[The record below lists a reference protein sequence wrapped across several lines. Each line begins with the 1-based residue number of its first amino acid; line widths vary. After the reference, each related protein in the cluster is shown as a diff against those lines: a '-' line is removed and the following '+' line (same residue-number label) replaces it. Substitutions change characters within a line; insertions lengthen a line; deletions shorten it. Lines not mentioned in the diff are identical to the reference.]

1 MQTTPITLDRRDVT
15 AEALSTGAIG
25 RNNLLSNQPVYWNR
39 GGSYF
44 YQARDP
50 YDIDTYV
57 EFNDEELEK
66 KLREDEEAK
75 AKQPPPTA
83 PDPHPPE
90 LVPDEGDVYAVC
102 LSPDV
107 CRTPEKPI
115 PYMSWGKA
123 DDKTNYSPNVR
134 SNGKVI
140 KRQDSKFFCC
150 YGDEPG
156 IGKGV
161 KSGTVKDVVEPVTS
175 SAIVR
180 ANGIPVQRHTDRCT
194 LNNGNCPGEYIHVKS
209 TQTSP
214 APDGKDEH
222 DKTRDEQIADYA
234 ASKGYKRADDGGWN
248 TNPNGVGWASN
259 DKLGEEMDYVKS
271 GKGNVQPMSLGSGPS
286 EIKSY
291 TPSWTE
297 SIKSSVQ
304 DRLMSWGMDRY
315 QALQWG
321 EKVSGIAGFAPG
333 VGNSLSGNEAYRAYA
348 SGHPVLGTI
357 HAIGAIP
364 IPGAAKVAEK
374 LGVKAAESAAEKA
387 AIRAAE
393 KKATAK
399 VAEDGADTTVPKSVT
414 INGKDGVR
422 SSSEAVK
429 LTKDQY
435 DKLRKKTPNRK
446 MREKVNKGEPLATE
460 ANPVDDK
467 WLPGMKRTSNLEADH
482 IVSMKD
488 ITEMDGFSRLTQ
500 ENQLKVLNN
509 PDNFTGLSRS
519 ANGSKGAK
527 SFEEWTSYGSGGNAV
542 PVNPDL
548 RNQMIDRSNSLRP
561 ALQNQIN
568 DLLESQR

>member
-15 AEALSTGAIG
+15 AEAFSTGAIG
-25 RNNLLSNQPVYWNR
+25 RNNLVTNQPVYWNR
-39 GGSYF
+39 GGNHF

-50 YDIDTYV
+50 YDVDTYV
-57 EFNDEELEK
+57 EFQDEALEK
-66 KLREDEEAK
+66 KLREDEVAK

-107 CRTPEKPI
+107 CRTPDKPI

-140 KRQDSKFFCC
+140 KRHDSKFSCC

-161 KSGTVKDVVEPVTS
+161 KSGTVEDVVEPVTS

-180 ANGIPVQRHTDRCT
+180 ANGIPVQRHSDRCT
-194 LNNGNCPGEYIHVKS
+194 LNSGNCPGEYIHVKS

-214 APDGKDEH
+214 APDGNDEH
-222 DKTRDEQIADYA
+222 DKSKTREEQIADYA

-259 DKLGEEMDYVKS
+259 DKLGEEMDYVNS
-271 GKGNVQPMSLGSGPS
+271 GKGNVQPFSLGSGPS
-286 EIKSY
+286 EIKPY
-291 TPSWTE
+291 EPSWTE

-304 DRLMSWGMDRY
+304 DRLMSWGVDRY

-333 VGNSLSGNEAYRAYA
+333 VGNTLSGNEAYRAYA
-348 SGHPVLGTI
+348 SGHPILGTI

-374 LGVKAAESAAEKA
+374 LGVKAAEKAAVDAAEE
-387 AIRAAE
+387 AAE
-393 KKATAK
+393 TAAK
-399 VAEDGADTTVPKSVT
+399 NVKGANRAVASLGGEGGARSTRRVSLRRQYLGNTPSKTSRT
-414 INGKDGVR
+414 GNEVR
-422 SSSEAVK
+422 KRTRKEG
-429 LTKDQY
+429 LLRTNRRGQDEFF
-435 DKLRKKTPNRK
+435 DKENNVWRPVDSPQTH
-446 MREKVNKGEPLATE
+446 MGH
-460 ANPVDDK
+460 NPVDAVDY
-467 WLPGMKRTSNLEADH
+467 WNTTGRFQGARS
-482 IVSMKD
+482 
-488 ITEMDGFSRLTQ
+488 Q
-500 ENQLKVLNN
+500 EVRDWMLNS
-509 PDNFTGLSRS
+509 DNYR
-519 ANGSKGAK
+519 
-527 SFEEWTSYGSGGNAV
+527 FEWG
-542 PVNPDL
+542 P
-548 RNQMIDRSNSLRP
+548 SNSSRGGQTPSRYLPP
-561 ALQNQIN
+561 AN
-568 DLLESQR
+568 